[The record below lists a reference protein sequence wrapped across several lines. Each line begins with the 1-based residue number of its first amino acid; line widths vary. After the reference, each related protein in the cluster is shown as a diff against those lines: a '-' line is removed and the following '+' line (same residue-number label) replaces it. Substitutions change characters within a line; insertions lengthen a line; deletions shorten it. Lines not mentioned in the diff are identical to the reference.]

1 MKTTYRNW
9 EKSDKN
15 IYDPYKNQMVAWSQL
30 SKLTTLTARY
40 KTPSF
45 TLCDLSILYQYLDNK
60 SYLIIITQLS
70 SFLSGRSLPSC
81 IYTDLAEG
89 AVQFRYRFWKDRVI
103 KEAALTYSL
112 FIARIYF

>member
-1 MKTTYRNW
+1 
-9 EKSDKN
+9 
-15 IYDPYKNQMVAWSQL
+15 MVAWSQL

-40 KTPSF
+40 QTPSF
-45 TLCDLSILYQYLDNK
+45 PLYDLSILYQYLDNK
-60 SYLIIITQLS
+60 SYLIIITQQS

-89 AVQFRYRFWKDRVI
+89 AVQFLYRFWKDRVI

>member
-1 MKTTYRNW
+1 
-9 EKSDKN
+9 
-15 IYDPYKNQMVAWSQL
+15 MVAWSQL
-30 SKLTTLTARY
+30 SKLTTLTDRY
-40 KTPSF
+40 QTPSF
-45 TLCDLSILYQYLDNK
+45 PLYDLSILYQYLDNK

>member
-1 MKTTYRNW
+1 MIAIIKINNTH
-9 EKSDKN
+9 S
-15 IYDPYKNQMVAWSQL
+15 SL
-30 SKLTTLTARY
+30 SNSEFPLY
-40 KTPSF
+40 
-45 TLCDLSILYQYLDNK
+45 DLSILYQYLDNK

-89 AVQFRYRFWKDRVI
+89 AVQFLYRFWKDRVI